1 MAGTRSAPA
10 PSTPPWCFFLAAIL
24 SSGCISERPP
34 LPPEESIVVPAEGTV
49 VIYVEVPRRTAAPI
63 LSTFTHQS
71 GVEVE
76 AVYRESLGEEFFP
89 QLKREAEAGRVDVFW
104 GASPLSAMELVD
116 SGLVQPFRPAGA
128 RPVPFQYR
136 DPQYRWIGFAVNP
149 RVILYNTD
157 RVERKDAPQS
167 IWDMARP
174 PWGGR
179 GAHPS
184 IARGAAAF
192 HAAAVTSIWGEERA
206 RAYFEEVRTNGTLIV
221 EDDAAVRR
229 AVSSGQVEWGVLAL
243 DEAICANREG
253 EPVHIFFPDRF
264 SLGAVVVPHVA
275 VLLRGAPN
283 PPQARGAF
291 DFLFST
297 EAAWQ
302 LGQHD
307 CALLTL
313 IPNVP
318 RPDWVPSLAVFN
330 VTQLDNAAVYEVFRS
345 DAEYFRRWAEPEKT
359 IRAMR
364 TTDP

>member
-1 MAGTRSAPA
+1 MAGRGSATTA
-10 PSTPPWCFFLAAIL
+10 SRLPWCFFLAAIL
-24 SSGCISERPP
+24 SSGCSSGRSP
-34 LPPEESIVVPAEGTV
+34 LPPEESIVLPGEGTV
-49 VIYVEVPRRTAAPI
+49 VIYLEVPRRTAAPI
-63 LSTFTHQS
+63 LSTFTHQT

-76 AVYRESLGEEFFP
+76 AVYRENLGEAFFP
-89 QLKREAEAGRVDVFW
+89 QLKREAAAGHVDLFW

-116 SGLVQPFRPAGA
+116 SGLAQPFRPAGA
-128 RPVPFQYR
+128 RPVPSQYR
-136 DPQYRWIGFAVNP
+136 DPQFRWIGFVVNP
-149 RVILYNTD
+149 RVIIYNTD

-184 IARGAAAF
+184 IAWGPAAF

-243 DEAICANREG
+243 DEAICANRED

-264 SLGAVVVPHVA
+264 NLGAVVVPHIA
-275 VLLRGAPN
+275 VLMRGAPN
-283 PPQARGAF
+283 PPQAKGAF
-291 DFLFST
+291 AYLFST
-297 EAAWQ
+297 EVAWQ

-307 CALLTL
+307 CALVTL
-313 IPNVP
+313 IPNIP

-330 VTQLDNAAVYEVFRS
+330 VTHLDNAVIYETFRS
-345 DAEYFRRWAEPEKT
+345 HAGSFRQWGEPEKP
-359 IRAMR
+359 IRAMQ